1 MRLAV
6 FSESPAD
13 EAAICILTDGLL
25 GRSTERADL
34 PALRTRGWPSVRQ
47 LLPAVMMNLHYG
59 FRADAL
65 VLVVDSDLSLVHLPA
80 HDEASPPE
88 SCRLCQLRR
97 VVREAFVK
105 LRPVPNRVPL
115 RVAVGLAMPSLE
127 AWLRCGHDAGATE
140 AAWIVALQSRKVPY
154 DVRRLKAAVYG
165 THRPD
170 LPLETRRMAE
180 EAARLAGDLVA
191 LETWFP
197 NGFGPF
203 AGEVRAWAEGT

>member
-13 EAAICILTDGLL
+13 EAALRILSDGLI
-25 GRSTERADL
+25 GQPTERADL

-59 FRADAL
+59 FHADGL
-65 VLVVDSDLSLVHLPA
+65 VLVVDSDFSPVHLPA
-80 HDEASPPE
+80 HETNPPE
-88 SCRLCQLRR
+88 DCRLCQLRR
-97 VVREAFVK
+97 VVRETFAK

-115 RVAVGLAMPSLE
+115 RVAVGLAVPSLE
-127 AWLRCGHDAGATE
+127 AWLRCGQDAAVTE
-140 AAWIVALQSRKVPY
+140 AAWIVALQSRKFPY
-154 DVRRLKAAVYG
+154 DVRRLKEAIYG

-170 LPLETRRMAE
+170 LPLETRRMTE
-180 EAARLAGDLVA
+180 EAARLAGDLAA

-203 AGEVRAWAEGT
+203 AGEVRTWASGA